1 MRILHTADWH
11 VGKVLKG
18 YSRQQEHEAVLASLV
33 AAAEDEDVDMVL
45 VAGDVFDCSAPSTD
59 AQSLVMRTILA
70 LNRDGRTVVIEGG
83 NHDNP
88 RQLDVF
94 RPLLGQLGV
103 TVVGRLR
110 RADDGGRVDL
120 TTRRGERV
128 RLGILP
134 FVSKRYAISAVEVMT
149 NTAAENNR
157 EYANLV
163 SRMVASLT
171 DGFDKPGAV
180 NLLMTHATL
189 GGATAGGGERASQI
203 FDYYIHAGAFPS
215 TTHYVA
221 LGHLH
226 RRQAIPGPAPMHY
239 SGSPLQIDFG
249 ETENQPVAVIVDVE
263 ADLPARTKDV
273 VVVGGRRL
281 RTVRGTLSDLIQLQI
296 DEHDWLR
303 VVVCEKPRAG
313 LSDEIRELFPQ
324 ALEVRIDPE
333 YLTTRPAANEGGT
346 LGKSPIQLFDDYLAT
361 QGRGDRE
368 KLMERFARLL
378 DEVQSTN
385 ATLDA

>member
-1 MRILHTADWH
+1 MKVLHTADWH

-18 YSRQQEHEAVLASLV
+18 RSRQDEHEAALASIV
-33 AAAEDEDVDMVL
+33 TTAKEEDVDLVL
-45 VAGDVFDCSAPSTD
+45 VAGDVFDSSAPSTD
-59 AQSLVMRTILA
+59 AQSLVMRTVLA
-70 LNRDGRTVVIEGG
+70 LNEDGRGVVIEGG

-94 RPLLGQLGV
+94 RPLLGALGV
-103 TVVGRLR
+103 TVVGRPR

-120 TTRRGERV
+120 TTRSGEKV

-134 FVSKRYAISAVEVMT
+134 FVSKRYAVSAAEVMA

-157 EYANLV
+157 EYADLV
-163 SRMVASLT
+163 GRMVASLT

-189 GGATAGGGERASQI
+189 SGATTGGGERESQI

-226 RRQAIPGPAPMHY
+226 RRQAVPGPAPIHY
-239 SGSPLQIDFG
+239 CGSPLQIDFG
-249 ETENQPVAVIVDVE
+249 ETENQPVAVIIDVE
-263 ADLPARTKDV
+263 ADAPARTKDV
-273 VVVGGRRL
+273 VVHGGRSL
-281 RTVRGTLSDLIQLQI
+281 RTLRGTLSDLMNMQI
-296 DEHDWLR
+296 DGHDWLR

-313 LSDEIRELFPQ
+313 LSEEVREQFSG

-333 YLTTRPAANEGGT
+333 YLATRPATKEGRT
-346 LGKSPIQLFDDYLAT
+346 LGKSPMQLFDDYLAT
-361 QGRGDRE
+361 QRRGDAE
-368 KLMERFARLL
+368 KLIERFGRLL
-378 DEVQSTN
+378 DEAQSTS
-385 ATLDA
+385 AGAEA